1 MNTLTAQSLRLALA
15 VAMVGSVGSKL
26 ARAQGNGATSGGPQP
41 SGQSGGVSASKDC
54 ISQPS
59 QCDLNATITEIV
71 APDSPAFTVLGLSPT
86 QVSKPTTPTEFA
98 TSVLN
103 GFDDNGHFQ
112 SGAAL
117 DFVPFLLFASGNLSL
132 GKYVPNDNAPRSEI
146 LKSYTV
152 RVFVRTS
159 ISYAT
164 TKGTSSPDTAVR
176 IGTGL
181 RIVLWQQNDPR
192 ALFYTCTKNID
203 VPFDPAN
210 PDAPDR
216 LKAVTDAIHKCRGA
230 NKVWN
235 SSSLSF
241 AGAPSWIS
249 TDGSA
254 ANLQLNGG
262 GYWASLAY
270 GLGDWGQIIATGR
283 RMTGQSIPAPSTSS
297 GGSSTGKNQ
306 FVLQDTTVAGGEFR
320 FGRGDFNGN
329 IQGIYVGKRTG
340 GNPTSYPEFGIG
352 LEKKLTTNLYLDV
365 NYQYAVNT
373 KLTASGIITN
383 LKWTFN
389 QQPKLVPK

>member
-1 MNTLTAQSLRLALA
+1 MNISTARSLRFALA
-15 VAMVGSVGSKL
+15 AAIFVSAGSVL
-26 ARAQGNGATSGGPQP
+26 AQAQQNGAAGGGSQA
-41 SGQSGGVSASKDC
+41 STQSAGGSTSKDC

-71 APDSPAFTVLGLSPT
+71 APDSPAFTVLGLSST

-117 DFVPFLLFASGNLSL
+117 DFVPFLVFASGNLSL
-132 GKYVPNDNAPRSEI
+132 GKYVPNDKATRSQI
-146 LKSYTV
+146 LKSYAV
-152 RVFVRTS
+152 RVLARTS

-164 TKGTSSPDTAVR
+164 TKGTSNPDTAVR

-192 ALFYTCTKNID
+192 ALFYVCTRNID
-203 VPFDPAN
+203 VPFNPAKPDDPA
-210 PDAPDR
+210 R
-216 LKAVTDAIHKCRGA
+216 LKAVTDAIHNCRRA
-230 NKVWN
+230 SKVWN
-235 SSSLSF
+235 SSSLTL

-249 TDGSA
+249 TDGSTG
-254 ANLQLNGG
+254 NLKLNGG

-283 RMTGQSIPAPSTSS
+283 RMTGQFIPSPSTSS
-297 GGSSTGKNQ
+297 GGAAGTNQ

-329 IQGIYVGKRTG
+329 IQGVYVGKRTAG
-340 GNPTSYPEFGIG
+340 SPAAYPEFGIG
-352 LEKKLTTNLYLDV
+352 LEKKLTTNFYLDV

-373 KLTASGIITN
+373 KLTASGIVAN
-383 LKWTFN
+383 LEWSFS